1 MSTGNPYRSAGRPV
15 SGSHFIERPELT
27 ERIEAVWQDPGRP
40 SNLSLLGHRGTGRTS
55 LIEHAMGKANR
66 DDLGIIRLATGRYD
80 TGMDVFRSMIHQAV
94 MRFAPLAG
102 LDGPCREALAA
113 HDWYDLDHAARTFFQ
128 KVNELD
134 FSLLYVLDDF
144 DRAARV
150 MTRLAE
156 FQLLLDLAADNDF
169 SVGLVTVSRRPVGE
183 IEIDA
188 VTGSVLE
195 GVMGT
200 PRHIGMFTPEQTDQM
215 LAWAKDQDLASVRQ
229 EIMARSGPHPHLL
242 RMLCEQVVEVQQ
254 ATGRLDV
261 DEAYAKVATSFQA
274 HFAKL
279 AQSIDL
285 DWPSGGLDALRALA
299 AGSGS
304 IVLTPELNRL
314 INMGVV
320 TQDSDGLRLFA
331 PEFASYIQTTVGSA
345 TSAARTAPPAPAPPA
360 VKGDHRCVVLAVATE
375 WKSKHGGLST
385 FNRQLCK
392 ALAAEGAKVF
402 CMVLDATPDEVADA
416 AAVNVTLCWS
426 EPVPGAE
433 GVSSLFRRPDLEGLT
448 PDLVIGH
455 GRITGPAAFVQAED
469 HFPDARRLHFVHMA
483 PDEIEWHKLGEER
496 KDDAAETVETR
507 MRIETKLGRT
517 SYRAVAVGP
526 RLHGRVRGY
535 LTDNDDPDP
544 LRFDPGFDLEDAR
557 KRRHPNGSP
566 LKILLVGRTED
577 SDLKGVGLAAE
588 AAGKVAEWR
597 HAAGRLPIE
606 LVVRGIPAD
615 KAAEQYD
622 QLCKWA
628 NNSRLNI
635 VPRLYTSDTER
646 LADDLKQAALV
657 VMPSKAEGFG
667 LVGLEAIIAGTPVLV
682 SDQSGLG
689 ELLAEL
695 FRDRPDKI
703 ADLVVP
709 VAKENKVDVEVWARA
724 MDGVLR
730 YVKPA
735 FTKAEELR
743 RELAAQNTWSAS
755 AAALLKDLEL

>member
-1 MSTGNPYRSAGRPV
+1 MSTGNPYRSAGRLA
-15 SGSHFIERPELT
+15 SGAGFVERPEAT
-27 ERIEAVWQDPGRP
+27 AQIEAVWQEAGRP

-55 LIEHAMGKANR
+55 LVEHAMSRAAR
-66 DDLGIIRLATGRYD
+66 DDLGIVRLATGRHD
-80 TGMDVFRSMIHQAV
+80 TGTGVFWSMVQEAV
-94 MRFAPLAG
+94 TRFEPLAG
-102 LDGPCREALAA
+102 LDGPCREVLAA
-113 HDWYDLDHAARTFFQ
+113 RDWYDLDHAARAFFRAVGG
-128 KVNELD
+128 KD
-134 FSLLYVLDDF
+134 FFLLYVLDDF
-144 DRAARV
+144 DRATRV
-150 MTRLAE
+150 MTRPAE
-156 FQLLLDLAADNDF
+156 FQLLRDLASEHGF
-169 SVGLVTVSRRPVGE
+169 PVGLMTVSRRPVGE

-200 PRHIGMFTPEQTDQM
+200 PRHVGMFAPDQTDRM
-215 LAWAKDQDLASVRQ
+215 LAWSEDPDLLPVR
-229 EIMARSGPHPHLL
+229 EEVLARSGPHPHLL
-242 RMLCEQVVEVQQ
+242 RVLCEQVVEVHQ

-261 DEAYAKVATSFQA
+261 DAAYAKVATSFHA
-274 HFAKL
+274 YFAKL

-320 TQDSDGLRLFA
+320 AEDGGGLRLFS
-331 PEFASYIQTTVGSA
+331 PEFASYVLA
-345 TSAARTAPPAPAPPA
+345 TAGAPALVTPAVPPAPQPPA
-360 VKGDHRCVVLAVATE
+360 VKSDHRCVVLVVATE

-402 CMVLDATPDEVADA
+402 CMVLDATPEEVADA
-416 AAVNVTLCWS
+416 AALNVTLRWS

-433 GVSSLFRRPDLEGLT
+433 GLSSLFRRPDLEGLT

-455 GRITGPAAFVQAED
+455 ARITGPAAFVQATD
-469 HFPDARRLHFVHMA
+469 HFPGARRLHFVHMA
-483 PDEIEWHKLGEER
+483 PDEIEWHKLGREE
-496 KDDAAETVETR
+496 DDAAETRT
-507 MRIETKLGRT
+507 RIETMLGRT
-517 SYRAVAVGP
+517 AHRVVAVGP
-526 RLHGRVRGY
+526 RLHDRFRGY
-535 LTDNDDPDP
+535 LTDHDDPDP
-544 LRFDPGFDLEDAR
+544 LRIDPGFDLEDAR
-557 KRRHPNGSP
+557 ERRHPNGSP

-577 SDLKGVGLAAE
+577 SALKGVDLAAK

-597 HAAGRLPIE
+597 LKANKRPVE

-615 KAAEQYD
+615 KAAEQRE
-622 QLCKWA
+622 QLRKWA
-628 NNSRLNI
+628 DNPGLNI
-635 VPRLYTSDTER
+635 VPRLYTTDPDR

-695 FRDRPDKI
+695 FRDRPDEI
-703 ADLVVP
+703 ADMVVP
-709 VAKENKVDVEVWARA
+709 VAKDDKVDVDTWARA
-724 MDGVLR
+724 MDRVLS

-735 FTKAEELR
+735 FASAEELR
-743 RELAAQNTWSAS
+743 CELAEKNTWSAS
-755 AAALLKDLEL
+755 AAALLEALEL